1 MNYMDIKV
9 NDVAQTDGLAV
20 SLWVSGCEFHCSG
33 CFNTETWSKNN
44 GKPFGANEEGLILN
58 ALEKNGIKRKF
69 AILGGDP
76 FAPYNRCEVNRVMD
90 LVKVCSYNTEIWVWT
105 GYTYEEILEDF
116 PYALE
121 HVDVLVDG
129 RFEQDKRDLM
139 LKHRGSSNQRVID
152 VQKSLKYNK
161 IILRKE

>member
-33 CFNTETWSKNN
+33 CFNTETWNKNN

-76 FAPYNRCEVNRVMD
+76 FAPYNRNEVARIVN
-90 LVKVCSYNTEIWVWT
+90 LIKVCSYDTEVWVWT

-116 PYALE
+116 PYVIE

-129 RFEQDKRDLM
+129 RFEKDKRDLM

-152 VQKSLKYNK
+152 VQKSLEYSE